1 MPAEGSLA
9 SILVRHRRDRTRLID
24 ILREVQ
30 AKNGHISPEAA
41 AEIAAGLGLSTVE
54 VEGTATFYHFFS
66 ARPAGTYVVYLNDNI
81 VSVMKGRAAVAA
93 AFEKAA
99 GCRFGETTP
108 DGRIGLYRTSCIG
121 MNDQEPAALI
131 NGVVFTKLTPAK
143 VKLIVEGMKAGMNV
157 RAMIAATG
165 DGANASKLVRAMV
178 KNNIRKEGPVVLAP
192 FRSGAAV
199 KKAVKTTPEGV
210 IAEVKKANLLGRGGA
225 GFPTGLKWEFC
236 RREKGENHFVVCN
249 ADEGEPGTFKDR
261 VILTERPHLLFEGMT
276 VAGYAVGARKGL
288 LYLRG
293 EYAYLAPYLEN
304 ILAGLRKKN
313 LLGKRIA
320 GKAGFSFDIEIKLG
334 AGAYV
339 CGEESALLQSAQ
351 GERGEP
357 RDRPPFPVQS
367 GFLFQPTTVNNVETL
382 CAAARII
389 EKGADWFKATGT
401 PRSAGTKVLSVSGDC
416 KKPGVYEVP
425 FGLTVRR
432 LLEMAGG
439 LDAQAV
445 QIGGPSGACISRGQ
459 LERAIAFEDLAT
471 GGSII
476 VIGPGRDLFEVIR
489 NFMEFFVEESC
500 GWCVPCRAGNPLL
513 LRKLEKIMSG
523 KGTPADIVEIESWGR
538 IIKAMSR
545 CGLGQTSP
553 NPILTT
559 IQNFREMY
567 ESKVERDCDFLP
579 EFDLA
584 EAVKEASAV
593 TGQVFAASDT
603 EKAHE

>member
-9 SILVRHRRDRTRLID
+9 SILARHRRDRTRLID

-54 VEGTATFYHFFS
+54 VEGAATFYHFFS
-66 ARPAGTYVVYLNDNI
+66 ARPAGTYAVYLNDNI
-81 VSVMKGRAAVAA
+81 VSVMKGRAAVAS

-178 KNNIRKEGPVVLAP
+178 KNNIRKEGPVILAS

-199 KKAVKTTPEGV
+199 KKAVKITPEGV

-236 RREKGENHFVVCN
+236 RREKGENHYVVCN

-293 EYAYLAPYLEN
+293 EYAYLAPYLESL
-304 ILAGLRKKN
+304 LAGLRKKN

-389 EKGADWFKATGT
+389 EKGADWFKAMGT

-439 LDAQAV
+439 PDAQAV

-523 KGTPADIVEIESWGR
+523 KGTPADIIEIESWGR

-567 ESKVERDCDFLP
+567 ESKVERGRDFLP

-603 EKAHE
+603 EQSHE

>member
-567 ESKVERDCDFLP
+567 ESKVERDRDFLP